1 MFFCSNA
8 GHKIDLP
15 SESRLDLTVLRGY
28 ELNSAIMGPS
38 ELEEFQ
44 GFSVGALQV
53 WLVER
58 GWRDI
63 TTPRQSELGRLSFA
77 KEAHCDLSVFS
88 LGSVADTSTSS
99 GWLYLVADAA
109 KLPLQELLRQVN
121 PRLRSGWPS
130 EDDLKTH
137 EWWLVNCPLLDNTMR
152 VWESDAMRERK
163 ERVPNAVVEC
173 WPVDAAG
180 NKVRWK

>member
-1 MFFCSNA
+1 
-8 GHKIDLP
+8 
-15 SESRLDLTVLRGY
+15 
-28 ELNSAIMGPS
+28 MGPS

-53 WLVER
+53 WLVEG

-63 TTPRQSELGRLSFA
+63 TTPRHSELGRLSFS
-77 KEAHCDLSVFS
+77 KEARCDLSVPS

-99 GWLYLVADAA
+99 GWLYLVADAV
-109 KLPLQELLRQVN
+109 KLTVQELLRQVN

-130 EDDLKTH
+130 EDDLKTYDR
-137 EWWLVNCPLLDNTMR
+137 WLVRFPAIDGMMIVWEADTMR
-152 VWESDAMRERK
+152 GRK
-163 ERVPNAVVEC
+163 QKAPNGTVEC
-173 WPVDAAG
+173 WPVDGAG